1 MKILIIGGYGTFG
14 GRLAE
19 MLSEVETLTLFIAGR
34 SESKAAKFISTLP
47 EGAKKLPLA
56 FDRNADVDK
65 QISLLQPD
73 CVVDATGP
81 FQLYGDNPYC
91 VVKACIKHKAHYMD
105 LADGVEFVNGIEQF
119 NAEAEALNLFILSGV
134 STFPVL
140 TAAAVRQLS
149 QGMETVNEIKGGI
162 APSPYAGVGLNVL
175 RAIAG
180 YAGKPV
186 QIIRD
191 GHWVRSYALTDSFN
205 YTIAP
210 PGYLPLR
217 SRCFSLMDV
226 PDITLLPKLWPN
238 LESMWMGAG
247 PVPGIFHAAFR
258 WLAWLVRLRLLPTLS
273 PLASLFH
280 FVSHKLRWGDHRGG
294 MFVCVSGKK
303 PNGEMI
309 ERSWHLV
316 AEGDDGPY
324 IPSMA
329 IEGIVRRTLLGMRP
343 RAGARACVDDLELA
357 DYEALLYRRNIH
369 SGIRER
375 CSESTMHTLYQ
386 KTLGTSWHSLP
397 QALKGIHGNQNTL
410 RAAGEARVERGKGF
424 LTSLV
429 AGLFGFPKAAEKI
442 PVSVSFKSDKNVEL
456 WQRTFGKKSFSS
468 TQTLGSTTGLIS
480 ERFGPFAFDLGLVFK
495 NEILSFVVRDW
506 FFLDLRMPRF
516 LMPGGNSYEFSE
528 SGQFHFNIEIAQ
540 PLIGLIVRYSGWL
553 VPVRSPYMD
562 S

>member
-1 MKILIIGGYGTFG
+1 MIILIIGGYGTFG

-47 EGAKKLPLA
+47 VGAKKLPLA

-65 QISLLQPD
+65 QISLLMPD

-81 FQLYGDNPYC
+81 FQLYGDDPYR
-91 VVKACIKHKAHYMD
+91 VVKACIKHNAHYMD

-119 NAEAEALNLFILSGV
+119 DAEAEARNLFILSGV

-186 QIIRD
+186 HIIRD
-191 GHWVRSYALTDSFN
+191 GHWVKSYALTDSFD
-205 YTIAP
+205 YAIAP

-280 FVSHKLRWGDHRGG
+280 FVSHTLRWGEHRGG
-294 MFVCVSGKK
+294 MFVYVSGKQY
-303 PNGEMI
+303 NGEMI

-329 IEGIVRRTLLGMRP
+329 IEGIVRRTLSGLRP

-357 DYEALLYRRNIH
+357 DYEALFYRRNIH
-369 SGIRER
+369 SGTRER
-375 CSESTMHTLYQ
+375 CPESAVHTLYQ
-386 KTLGTSWHSLP
+386 KTLGSSWHLLP
-397 QALKGIHGNQNTL
+397 QALKEIHGNQNTL
-410 RAAGEARVERGKGF
+410 RATGEARVERGKGF
-424 LTSLV
+424 MPSLV
-429 AGLFGFPKAAEKI
+429 ATLFGFPTAAKKI
-442 PVSVSFKSDKNVEL
+442 PVSVSFKSHKNVEL
-456 WQRTFGKKSFSS
+456 WQRTFGNKSFSS
-468 TQTLGSTTGLIS
+468 TQTFGSTTGLVSRTI
-480 ERFGPFAFDLGLVFK
+480 RTIYFRPGFGFQ
-495 NEILSFVVRDW
+495 E
-506 FFLDLRMPRF
+506 
-516 LMPGGNSYEFSE
+516 
-528 SGQFHFNIEIAQ
+528 
-540 PLIGLIVRYSGWL
+540 
-553 VPVRSPYMD
+553 
-562 S
+562 